1 MIIDDLAEFVLGTP
15 DVPESALDFTATL
28 LIDTLGVT
36 AGSARLDAGR
46 IARDHAVRFHAASTP
61 AETATLLFDG
71 RTASIPGAAFAAATQ
86 TDNLDAHDGFNPT
99 KGHIGCAVVPAL
111 CALAES
117 IPALSARDA
126 LAALAVSYEVAA
138 RAALSL
144 HATVSDYHT
153 SGAWNALGVAALGA
167 RLRHLDADRLRQA
180 LGIAEYHGP
189 RSQMMREIANPTMLH
204 DGSGM
209 GAFTGLMAVLLAEEG
224 FKGAPAATIEAGEV
238 AERWGDLGQHWT
250 VEQNYIK
257 PYPICRWAH
266 GAIDALDQLV
276 EEHGFAAHDVSAIDV
291 NTFAEA
297 AELFT
302 GMPETTSH
310 AQYSLAFALGA
321 LLVHGKIGPEQV
333 TGKALSDPDI
343 EAVVGKIRVSEDRR
357 HSARFPEG
365 RWSDV
370 TVHLSDGRTMSSG
383 DVNAK
388 GGPEAPLPHD
398 AVKVKFLEMTRC
410 LGHDR
415 ATAIWEMRDRLT
427 VPDTRFADL
436 LRLLHAR
443 PDS

>member
-1 MIIDDLAEFVLGTP
+1 MIFNEFAEFVLGAP

-28 LIDTLGVT
+28 LVDTLGVT
-36 AGSARLDAGR
+36 AGSARLDAAR
-46 IARDHAVRFHAASTP
+46 IARDHAVRFHAAGTP
-61 AETATLLFDG
+61 DEAATLLFDG
-71 RTASIPGAAFAAATQ
+71 RKASIPGAAFAAATQ
-86 TDNLDAHDGFNPT
+86 TDNLDAHDGFNPA

-111 CALAES
+111 CALAERE
-117 IPALSARDA
+117 PALSSRDA
-126 LAALAVSYEVAA
+126 LAALAISYEVAA

-167 RLRHLDADRLRQA
+167 RLRNLDADRFRQA

-209 GAFTGLMAVLLAEEG
+209 GAFVGLMAVLLAEEG
-224 FKGAPAATIEAGEV
+224 FEGAPAATVESNEV
-238 AERWGDLGQHWT
+238 AERWGDLGQRWT

-266 GAIDALDQLV
+266 AAIDALGQLM
-276 EEHGFAAHDVSAIDV
+276 EEHGFAAHDVSAIEV

-297 AELFT
+297 AELFS
-302 GMPETTSH
+302 GMPKTTSH
-310 AQYSLAFALGA
+310 AQYSLAFALAA
-321 LLVHGKIGPEQV
+321 LLVHGRIGPDQV
-333 TGKALSDPDI
+333 TGTALSDPDI
-343 EAVVGKIRVSEDRR
+343 AAVVERIRVSEDPR
-357 HSARFPEG
+357 HSARFPDG

-388 GGPEAPLPHD
+388 GGPEAPLPRA
-398 AVKVKFLEMTRC
+398 AVEAKFLEMTRC
-410 LGHDR
+410 LDRNR
-415 ATAIWEMRDRLT
+415 ATAIWDMRDLLMEPGT
-427 VPDTRFADL
+427 KFADL
-436 LRLLHAR
+436 LRLLHEH
-443 PDS
+443 PDP